1 MSLSKGGLKIIL
13 RDTTWII
20 FPSQK
25 PLTLDDALGC
35 AMARKLAHITWI
47 FAIKKGK
54 NKRRLYNKEFAKNF
68 YDSFILI
75 KFGDLKPSWPLAM

>member
-1 MSLSKGGLKIIL
+1 MMHLDVLWQEKSIL
-13 RDTTWII
+13 V
-20 FPSQK
+20 
-25 PLTLDDALGC
+25 
-35 AMARKLAHITWI
+35 ITWI

-75 KFGDLKPSWPLAM
+75 KFGDLKPSWPLAMERYFIAMKINCWAIRIDH